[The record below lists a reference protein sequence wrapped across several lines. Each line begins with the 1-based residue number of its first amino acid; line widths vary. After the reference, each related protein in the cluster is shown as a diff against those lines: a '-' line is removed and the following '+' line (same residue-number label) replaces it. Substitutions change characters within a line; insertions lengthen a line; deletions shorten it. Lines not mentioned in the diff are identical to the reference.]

1 MIQNWSRYLPTIPG
15 CHSVGYRIRR
25 TVQDLVFQAQWLDSN
40 FYDSFQILKET
51 IMEGYI
57 IIVMTNDKLKE
68 IGKRIRAEREK
79 YGLSREKFSKLVNIS
94 PRYLSGIELGR
105 KQMSLDTAVAVARSL
120 HIKLDYLIL
129 GDSEPAGD
137 AEPIIELLKKCSQH
151 ELLMAS
157 DILKIFFMKKEK

>member
-1 MIQNWSRYLPTIPG
+1 
-15 CHSVGYRIRR
+15 
-25 TVQDLVFQAQWLDSN
+25 
-40 FYDSFQILKET
+40 
-51 IMEGYI
+51 
-57 IIVMTNDKLKE
+57 
-68 IGKRIRAEREK
+68 
-79 YGLSREKFSKLVNIS
+79 
-94 PRYLSGIELGR
+94 
-105 KQMSLDTAVAVARSL
+105 MSLDTAVAVARSL